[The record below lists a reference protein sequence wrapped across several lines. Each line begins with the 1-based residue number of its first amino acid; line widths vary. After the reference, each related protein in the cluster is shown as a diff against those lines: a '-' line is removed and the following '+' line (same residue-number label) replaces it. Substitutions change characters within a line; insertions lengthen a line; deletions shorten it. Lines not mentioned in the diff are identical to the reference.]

1 MDNSDTKVLLVD
13 DNLAVRKI
21 AMLFLVNAGFSVE
34 VADDAAAAQQILS
47 NQSFDVLITDMIMPG
62 TLTGVDLILYVQ
74 DHYPKTQCG
83 LISGLPDGLIDRTLD
98 GLKDLK
104 ALSKP
109 FSKADIIEFV
119 KQLRS

>member
-109 FSKADIIEFV
+109 FS
-119 KQLRS
+119 QSGHY